1 MFWLI
6 LVVIVLVVGAAAL
19 VALGGGGSLPD
30 VEHDRLAADLPLERQ
45 LDRTDVDGLRFPMA
59 VRGYRM
65 DEVDDVL
72 DRLGV
77 ELSHRDL
84 RIAELEAALA
94 AALDTSAGGTASTVL
109 LAPRTGQ
116 ATQATRT
123 APTERPDPTAPEPG
137 AEPAEPGPSAEPAEQ
152 AGTAETAGTAGTA
165 EQDGQDGRPEP
176 EQP

>member
-30 VEHDRLAADLPLERQ
+30 AERDRLAADLPLERQ
-45 LDRTDVDGLRFPMA
+45 LDRSDVDGLRFPMA
-59 VRGYRM
+59 LRGYRM

-77 ELSHRDL
+77 ELAHRDG

-94 AALDTSAGGTASTVL
+94 AALDTPSGDRPGTVL
-109 LAPRTGQ
+109 LAPKTTQ
-116 ATQATRT
+116 TTQAART
-123 APTERPDPTAPEPG
+123 EQTA
-137 AEPAEPGPSAEPAEQ
+137 PAEQ
-152 AGTAETAGTAGTA
+152 ASEQAAEGTADGTAEGS
-165 EQDGQDGRPEP
+165 EQEP

>member
-45 LDRTDVDGLRFPMA
+45 LDRADVDGLRFPMA

-84 RIAELEAALA
+84 RIGELEAALA
-94 AALDTSAGGTASTVL
+94 AALDSSSGGTPGTVL

-116 ATQATRT
+116 ATQT
-123 APTERPDPTAPEPG
+123 APTARPERTEPTAPETAAEPAEPAAETA
-137 AEPAEPGPSAEPAEQ
+137 AEPAEPGEQ
-152 AGTAETAGTAGTA
+152 
-165 EQDGQDGRPEP
+165 EQS
-176 EQP
+176 

>member
-30 VEHDRLAADLPLERQ
+30 AERDRLAPHLPD
-45 LDRTDVDGLRFPMA
+45 DRALIRADVDELRFPMA
-59 VRGYRM
+59 LRGYRM

-72 DRLGV
+72 DRVGA

-94 AALDTSAGGTASTVL
+94 AALDGAQPAVSAT
-109 LAPRTGQ
+109 LA
-116 ATQATRT
+116 
-123 APTERPDPTAPEPG
+123 APAKPAAAADRPEDAPEPG
-137 AEPAEPGPSAEPAEQ
+137 ADPS
-152 AGTAETAGTAGTA
+152 
-165 EQDGQDGRPEP
+165 
-176 EQP
+176 

>member
-30 VEHDRLAADLPLERQ
+30 AERDRLMPHLPD
-45 LDRTDVDGLRFPMA
+45 DRALNRNDVDELRFPMA
-59 VRGYRM
+59 LRGYRM

-72 DRLGV
+72 DRVGA

-94 AALDTSAGGTASTVL
+94 AALDGARPTV
-109 LAPRTGQ
+109 A
-116 ATQATRT
+116 ATRLPL
-123 APTERPDPTAPEPG
+123 AKPAADEPGDAPEPG
-137 AEPAEPGPSAEPAEQ
+137 TDAS
-152 AGTAETAGTAGTA
+152 
-165 EQDGQDGRPEP
+165 
-176 EQP
+176 

>member
-30 VEHDRLAADLPLERQ
+30 AERDRLAPHLPD
-45 LDRTDVDGLRFPMA
+45 DRALNRADVDELRFPMA
-59 VRGYRM
+59 LRGYRM

-72 DRLGV
+72 DRVGA

-94 AALDTSAGGTASTVL
+94 AALDGAQPTV
-109 LAPRTGQ
+109 A
-116 ATQATRT
+116 ATRV
-123 APTERPDPTAPEPG
+123 PPGRPADAADRPGDAPEPG
-137 AEPAEPGPSAEPAEQ
+137 TDAS
-152 AGTAETAGTAGTA
+152 
-165 EQDGQDGRPEP
+165 
-176 EQP
+176 

>member
-19 VALGGGGSLPD
+19 VALGGGGALPD

-45 LDRTDVDGLRFPMA
+45 LDRADVDGLRFPMA
-59 VRGYRM
+59 LRGYRM

-94 AALDTSAGGTASTVL
+94 AALESPSGSTPTTVL
-109 LAPRTGQ
+109 LAPRTDRT
-116 ATQATRT
+116 TQATPTPTPTTQAERT
-123 APTERPDPTAPEPG
+123 APESGE
-137 AEPAEPGPSAEPAEQ
+137 SAES
-152 AGTAETAGTAGTA
+152 G
-165 EQDGQDGRPEP
+165 EQDGQSGSE
-176 EQP
+176 ES